1 MPSSTSSSETRR
13 EPFRFPWALLMALGI
28 LVVVEVLFRRVL
40 FHGRVIYHAGA
51 REYLLAAE
59 QLKSPGPANVCF
71 VGSSRAR
78 ESIAAPEVKRLLEA
92 RGLRHTV
99 ANYALG
105 GAQAQES
112 YWAVRKMLAGKRKP
126 DLILYGVS
134 PRQFLGRGEHFSS
147 AAFLWDLRD
156 WREQVGLH
164 GMEAGKLLPK
174 VIRNEL
180 RQRWVTFAARDA
192 RKQIL
197 LRILGRETDPCPIIG
212 QLTPWQKL
220 KPDVSLATSPVDEQ
234 DVRNYIATNTR
245 RQRYADPTQVGYV
258 EKTIRLC
265 REAGVP
271 LVLFEVPV
279 ADILRRCYPEGT
291 YDHFYRTIAVFQHR
305 YDVPFVSMAKLKP
318 ELTDKHF
325 REPSHTNYGGAVRFT
340 RALTRQVIL
349 PRLRR
354 GTSQP
359 RGPAT
364 DRTAA
369 PTPR

>member
-1 MPSSTSSSETRR
+1 MPSSTSNSDKHR
-13 EPFRFPWALLMALGI
+13 EPFRFPWALLMAVGI

-40 FHGRVIYHAGA
+40 FRNRVIYHAGA

-78 ESIAAPEVKRLLEA
+78 ESIVVPEVKRLLEA
-92 RGLRHTV
+92 HERQDTV

-105 GAQAQES
+105 GGQAQET
-112 YWAVRKMLAGKRKP
+112 YWAVRRLLAGKRKP

-147 AAFLWDLRD
+147 AAFLWDLGD
-156 WREQVGLH
+156 WYEQSSEH

-174 VIRNEL
+174 VIRNEIK
-180 RQRWVTFAARDA
+180 QRYVTFAARDA

-197 LRILGRETDPCPIIG
+197 LRILGRDTDPCPIIG

-220 KPDVSLATSPVDEQ
+220 KPDVSLAVHPANEQ

-258 EKTIRLC
+258 KKTIRLC
-265 REAGVP
+265 RDAGVP

-279 ADILRRCYPEGT
+279 AEILRRCYPDGI
-291 YDHFYRTIAVFQHR
+291 YDHFYQTIAEFQQPG
-305 YDVPFVSMAKLKP
+305 DLPFVPIAQLKP
-318 ELTDKHF
+318 GLTDKHF

-349 PRLRR
+349 PRLRQ

-359 RGPAT
+359 RGPT
-364 DRTAA
+364 TGRTAA

>member
-1 MPSSTSSSETRR
+1 
-13 EPFRFPWALLMALGI
+13 MALGI

-340 RALTRQVIL
+340 RALTRQEII
-349 PRLRR
+349 PRLTGQARR
-354 GTSQP
+354 QGTSKP
-359 RGPAT
+359 HEPAT